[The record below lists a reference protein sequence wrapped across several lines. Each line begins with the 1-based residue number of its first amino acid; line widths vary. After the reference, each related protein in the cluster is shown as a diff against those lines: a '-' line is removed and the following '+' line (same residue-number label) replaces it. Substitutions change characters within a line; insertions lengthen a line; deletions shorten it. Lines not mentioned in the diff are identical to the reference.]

1 VIPAL
6 IKERLDKLASLGLLI
21 KVTELDFGSEV
32 TGLGMSEE
40 KQAEQYK
47 TFVTTAFSHPA
58 VNGIL
63 LWGFWDNRH
72 WVKNGGIVDAK
83 GRAKPAADTLYNLW
97 NKTWTTNLQSIANQ
111 SGEIK
116 FRGFPGK
123 YKITIGNKEEF
134 VHCKTGNNECKR
146 TKVNAD

>member
-6 IKERLDKLASLGLLI
+6 IKERLDKLASLGLPI
-21 KVTELDFGSEV
+21 KVTELDFGAY
-32 TGLGMSEE
+32 TRGLEISEE
-40 KQAEQYK
+40 KQAEFYK
-47 TFVTTAFSHPA
+47 TFVTSAFSHPA

-72 WVKNGGIVDAK
+72 WIKNGGIIDSN

-97 NKTWTTNLQSIANQ
+97 HKIWTTNLQSTADK
-111 SGEIK
+111 SGEIR

-123 YKITIGNKEEF
+123 YKITAGGKEEF
-134 VHCKTGNNECKR
+134 VYCRTGKSVCGK
-146 TKVNAD
+146 